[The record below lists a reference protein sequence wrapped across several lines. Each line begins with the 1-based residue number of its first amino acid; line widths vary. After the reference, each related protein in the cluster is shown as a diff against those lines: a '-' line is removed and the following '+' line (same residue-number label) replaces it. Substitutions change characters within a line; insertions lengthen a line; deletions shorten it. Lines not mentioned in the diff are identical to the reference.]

1 MDFTH
6 GSLASAERLGHCS
19 TSQATKCRHVAISNM
34 PEIMRF
40 TGHPLLPHGP
50 IFAYL
55 WKTTIASH
63 SSGSCADWLA
73 RFLFSP
79 GRLEILST
87 KKRNLKVSETVST
100 MSTAGAHARDMHVI
114 NVGNPLMGRT
124 WARNQLTS
132 IGAFPSVNCHRA
144 AVECRTRFW
153 EDNCVMAWI
162 QQKGFWSVVWNSC
175 NALTSYHDP

>member
-1 MDFTH
+1 MLQLATCLKSC
-6 GSLASAERLGHCS
+6 GSLAILYYPMVPSLHICEKLQ
-19 TSQATKCRHVAISNM
+19 SQATPAGAAPIGWLDSCFRLEDWKSFQPRSATSKSQKQ
-34 PEIMRF
+34 F
-40 TGHPLLPHGP
+40 LLCL
-50 IFAYL
+50 L
-55 WKTTIASH
+55 WSQCPT
-63 SSGSCADWLA
+63 SCAW
-73 RFLFSP
+73 
-79 GRLEILST
+79 RLLTSGCQ
-87 KKRNLKVSETVST
+87 
-100 MSTAGAHARDMHVI
+100 TAGAHARDMHVI

-162 QQKGFWSVVWNSC
+162 QKGFWSVVWNSC